1 MKLTPA
7 LFLLCLA
14 GLAACD
20 STPTQKK
27 LAGVSAGLPSAAAA
41 TAPAVAPAPVLDPNE
56 VLAARVRRAL
66 DTEKNLETGG
76 IDVTAFEGN
85 ITLWGTTS
93 TVVESK
99 RAEAAA
105 AKIEGVKSVDN
116 RIAVVKG
123 S

>member
-1 MKLTPA
+1 MKPTLI
-7 LFLLCLA
+7 LFCLA

-20 STPTQKK
+20 STQTQKK

-41 TAPAVAPAPVLDPNE
+41 TAAAVAPAPVLDPNE

-66 DTEKNLETGG
+66 DAEKNLETGG
-76 IDVTAFEGN
+76 IDVTAFEGA

-93 TVVESK
+93 TDLERR

-105 AKIEGVKSVDN
+105 AKIEGVKGVDN